1 MLWDESL
8 QYRPCYK
15 LLSNILE
22 GRAQSHAFTSVRTLK
37 IPARGRRQG
46 LVDDGNTKT
55 PMHPRLGS
63 ATLSQLAFNGEG
75 NPNFSYGRNPIGTIQ
90 L

>member
-1 MLWDESL
+1 MQTLTVSVH
-8 QYRPCYK
+8 P
-15 LLSNILE
+15 
-22 GRAQSHAFTSVRTLK
+22 RAQLHAFTSVRTLK

-63 ATLSQLAFNGEG
+63 AILSQLAFPGEVKPELPMRKIPLG
-75 NPNFSYGRNPIGTIQ
+75 Q
-90 L
+90 